1 MTTRELSF
9 VVHGTPIP
17 QGSMKGFA
25 FKRRTGTVGVA
36 LTSDNKKTRPWKDS
50 VASAAREAWDEAP
63 TDDAISLTMEF
74 AFMPPKSSR
83 VPHKTTKPD
92 IDKLARAVMDALT
105 GVVYRDDSQVVAL
118 NARKVFTFGSPGV
131 TVRVETIANAK
142 LSAKEA
148 RQLTFGRK
156 AG

>member
-9 VVHGTPIP
+9 IVQGTPIP

-25 FKRRTGTVGVA
+25 FKRRTGGVGVA

-50 VASAAREAWDEAP
+50 VASVASEAWDGAP
-63 TDDAISLTMEF
+63 TEDAVALTMEF

-83 VPHKTTKPD
+83 FPHKTTKPD

-105 GVVYRDDSQVVAL
+105 GVVYRDDSQVISL
-118 NARKVFTFGSPGV
+118 SARKVFTLESPMV
-131 TVRVETIANAK
+131 TVRVETIANEK
-142 LSAKEA
+142 VSAKA
-148 RQLTFGRK
+148 AKQLTFERRS
-156 AG
+156 A

>member
-1 MTTRELSF
+1 MSTRELSF

-25 FKRRTGTVGVA
+25 FRRKTGKLGVA
-36 LTSDNKKTRPWKDS
+36 MTSDNPKTRPWKDS
-50 VASAAREAWDEAP
+50 VKAAAIEAWDDRP
-63 TDDAISLTMEF
+63 TDDAVSLTIEF
-74 AFMPPKSSR
+74 AFMPPASNR
-83 VPHKTTKPD
+83 HPHKTTKPD

-105 GVVYRDDSQVVAL
+105 GVVYRDDSQVVAVS
-118 NARKVFTFGSPGV
+118 ARKVFTFGSPGV
-131 TVRVETIANAK
+131 TVRVETIANEK
-142 LSAKEA
+142 VSAKEA